1 MHFNVCVF
9 IPVKKPL
16 DMKTPRDDIEG
27 LVCNHIEN
35 FNEECGSGP
44 GRYDWFEIG
53 GRWAGV
59 LPSKMGECD
68 FCMLEDFRPF
78 PRISKGDKEML
89 ARKYKLATLP
99 AAEITDEKREE
110 AKELGVTIFSD
121 ITWSTQKTP
130 TFQHFCEE
138 HMFYFPYSYV
148 THDEDWVDGDDW
160 TAFDLR
166 KQFKSY
172 VKGIQKNHKFKN
184 TLVVNVDCHI

>member
-16 DMKTPRDDIEG
+16 DMKTPRDYIEG
-27 LVCNHIEN
+27 LVDSHIAN
-35 FNEECGSGP
+35 FNEEFGSGP
-44 GRYDWFEIG
+44 GRYDWYEIG

-59 LPSKMGECD
+59 LPSKLGECD

-99 AAEITDEKREE
+99 APEITDAKREE
-110 AKELGVTIFSD
+110 ASKLDVTIFND
-121 ITWSTQKTP
+121 IAIPVEIP
-130 TFQHFCEE
+130 TFQQFCENTT
-138 HMFYFPYSYV
+138 FYFPYSYV

-160 TAFDLR
+160 TALELR
-166 KQFKSY
+166 KQFKEY
-172 VKGIQKNHKFKN
+172 VKGIKKNPKLKN

>member
-16 DMKTPRDDIEG
+16 DMKAPRDEVEG
-27 LVCNHIEN
+27 LVCSHIEN

-44 GRYDWFEIG
+44 GRYDWYEIG

-78 PRISKGDKEML
+78 TRISKGEKEML
-89 ARKYKLATLP
+89 ARKYELATLP
-99 AAEITDEKREE
+99 EAEITDEKREE
-110 AKELGVTIFSD
+110 ARELGVTIFND
-121 ITWSTQKTP
+121 ITWSTQKNP
-130 TFQHFCEE
+130 TFQQFCEDKT
-138 HMFYFPYSYV
+138 FYFPYSYV
-148 THDEDWVDGDDW
+148 THDADWVEGDEW
-160 TAFDLR
+160 TIRELR

-172 VKGIQKNHKFKN
+172 VKGIQKNPKLKN